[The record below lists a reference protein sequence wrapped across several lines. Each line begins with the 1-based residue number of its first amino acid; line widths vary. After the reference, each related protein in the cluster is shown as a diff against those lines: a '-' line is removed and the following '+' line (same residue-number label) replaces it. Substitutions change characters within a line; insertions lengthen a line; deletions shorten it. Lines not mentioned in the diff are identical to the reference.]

1 MVINNNDVVVSTQCV
16 SMTDEQTD
24 SETNGTVSV

>member
-1 MVINNNDVVVSTQCV
+1 VINNNDVVVSTQCA

-24 SETNGTVSV
+24 NETNRTVSI